1 MQPLTQRLPDRDC
14 EMSTEPD
21 PQNTFFPNDH
31 LKWRPSPFLPIFFVF
46 RRLRP
51 NNLYI
56 SWFYKYKDLVILNNS
71 RFSDVRVHF
80 NFLLCQA
87 ENNKTGTYEQYQY

>member
-1 MQPLTQRLPDRDC
+1 
-14 EMSTEPD
+14 MSTEPD

-31 LKWRPSPFLPIFFVF
+31 LKWRP
-46 RRLRP
+46 

-56 SWFYKYKDLVILNNS
+56 GWFYKYKDLVILNNS
-71 RFSDVRVHF
+71 RFSDVRLHF

-87 ENNKTGTYEQYQY
+87 EKNKTDIYEQYQY